1 LPFFT
6 KSRFGEGE
14 ERMAEQKLVSMMHAD
29 RQVADPVL
37 IRKMLD
43 LAETC
48 TVALHDEPYPYIVPM
63 NFGYEWEEDPE
74 IYLHCA
80 AEGHRM
86 RLIRE
91 NPRAA
96 CNINVFVNR
105 YGGKPYRNEKQDYR
119 SVSVFGR
126 LEIVLGEEER
136 KNALNAICRQAGA
149 PLLKRAPKNEN
160 LIVLRLRADQI
171 TAKAQYPLRDAS
183 EIEMPQ
189 FQA

>member
-1 LPFFT
+1 
-6 KSRFGEGE
+6 
-14 ERMAEQKLVSMMHAD
+14 MAEQKLFSMMHAD
-29 RQVADPVL
+29 RQVTDPVF
-37 IRKMLD
+37 IKKMLD
-43 LAETC
+43 LTEIC

-63 NFGYEWEEDPE
+63 NFGYEWEKDLE

-80 AEGHRM
+80 AEGYRM
-86 RLIRE
+86 RLIRD

-96 CNINVFVNR
+96 CNINVFINR

-149 PLLKRAPKNEN
+149 PLLKRAPKNEK
-160 LIVLRLRADQI
+160 LIVLRLRPDQI
-171 TAKAQYPLRDAS
+171 TAKAQYPLREVS
-183 EIEMPQ
+183 EIEMPR
-189 FQA
+189 FQT